1 MKLERVKMS
10 QEEKINK
17 IVERLKLVT
26 EVNDTMTVKDLLE
39 LVYKEC
45 AKNFNSETDDF
56 DELSALILTLV
67 LQE

>member
-1 MKLERVKMS
+1 MS